1 MIKNYEKVFY
11 KIKELKRGKMKRI
24 IKILII
30 LLIAIGFIYN
40 CTSLRTITGSQN
52 RKVLK
57 AFKEAYPDENFYFI
71 HGLDYKID
79 LSTSIRYRGII
90 YSDRLAAI
98 NYPGGL
104 EVAFSDN
111 INVYGEIYDYEKIF
125 KKLEMDEPIKKKIKE
140 LFGEKTTFK
149 NNVSSASHDY
159 EYWKKYK
166 GKNLEDE
173 KKLEAWNTIVNVF
186 VDDIDKIDD
195 EEYKRK
201 VHELAEFMYKELNIK
216 TALFVYMRNDS
227 FFNNYNFVEE
237 SLFKPFKNKEEIKD
251 ILMKIKDNQKIT
263 EEEKITLINNF
274 YREIPYKEKIKTIKI
289 YFKRKEKLL
298 EYEEQKNIKI
308 EIVELDEDGKIV
320 AVEGKEN

>member
-1 MIKNYEKVFY
+1 
-11 KIKELKRGKMKRI
+11 MKKI

-30 LLIAIGFIYN
+30 LLIPIGFVYN

-71 HGLDYKID
+71 YGLDYKID
-79 LSTSIRYRGII
+79 LSTNIRYRGII

-111 INVYGEIYDYEKIF
+111 INVYGEIYGYESIF
-125 KKLEMDEPIKKKIKE
+125 KKLEMDELIKEKIRE
-140 LFGEKTTFK
+140 LFGDKTILE

-173 KKLEAWNTIVNVF
+173 KKLMAWNTIVNVF
-186 VDDIDKIDD
+186 IDD
-195 EEYKRK
+195 LDEIEKNETEYRRK
-201 VHELAEFMYKELNIK
+201 VFELGEFMYKEMNIK
-216 TALFVYMRNDS
+216 TSLQVYFRDKS
-227 FFNNYNFVEE
+227 FFKNYEIVNNCV
-237 SLFKPFKNKEEIKD
+237 FKPLRNKAEVKNVLEKIKNNEDITEKEEI
-251 ILMKIKDNQKIT
+251 I
-263 EEEKITLINNF
+263 LINNF
-274 YREIPYKEKIKTIKI
+274 
-289 YFKRKEKLL
+289 
-298 EYEEQKNIKI
+298 
-308 EIVELDEDGKIV
+308 
-320 AVEGKEN
+320 